1 MSSGL
6 TNISGWGR
14 TSPAQTVLCDAQ
26 SVGELH
32 EVLANVGSRGAI
44 ARGLG
49 RSYGDAAQNSGGSTI
64 RFLDRSFTFDADRGV
79 MTASGGAIFDDIM
92 NKIVP
97 HGWFVPVTA
106 GTRQI
111 TVGGAIAADVHG
123 KNHHCDGSFG
133 NFVQSISLLL
143 ASGEVIEVD
152 AASNRELFFATIG
165 GMGLTGIILSAT
177 FDLIEIPSAMMRVRT
192 ERHADIDALMESML
206 RNDSTYR
213 YSVAWVDGTA
223 TGKHLGRGVVTYGDH
238 ASSAEVHSTNKQ
250 STSDYRSPK
259 TIDIPHIFG
268 AARSVRRTT
277 SLLFSELWYR
287 KAPKF
292 REGQLVTIPSFF
304 HPLDG
309 VGQWNQLYG
318 KRGFIQH
325 QCVVPLDRDDIIRSI
340 LQRVSSDRPANVVN
354 VLKRFGQGN
363 EAHLSFPKPGW
374 TLTVDLPVTAQLS
387 ATLAAIDALVLS
399 AGGRHYLAKDAT
411 TGSRSIRV
419 GYPHL
424 SEWQHIRHR
433 VDPNQR
439 WQSDLSR
446 RLSLCETLKDSE

>member
-1 MSSGL
+1 MSSAL
-6 TNISGWGR
+6 TKISGWGR

-26 SVGELH
+26 SAGDLH

-44 ARGLG
+44 SRGLG

-64 RFLDRSFTFDADRGV
+64 RFVDRSFTFDADQGLI
-79 MTASGGAIFDDIM
+79 TASGGAIFDDIM
-92 NKIVP
+92 SQIIP

-111 TVGGAIAADVHG
+111 TVGGAIAADIHG
-123 KNHHCDGSFG
+123 KNHHHDGSFG
-133 NFVQSISLLL
+133 NFVRSISLLL
-143 ASGEVIEVD
+143 ASGEVIDVD
-152 AASNRELFFATIG
+152 PTSHQDLFFATIG

-177 FDLIEIPSAMMRVRT
+177 FDLIEVPSAMMTVRT
-192 ERHADIDALMESML
+192 ERHADIDTLMESML
-206 RNDSTYR
+206 RNDSTFR

-223 TGKHLGRGVVTYGDH
+223 TGKHLGRGVITHGDH
-238 ASSAEVHSTNKQ
+238 ASGDEVRSSNKR
-250 STSDYRSPK
+250 SSSDYRSPT
-259 TIDIPHIFG
+259 TIDVPRFVG

-287 KAPKF
+287 KTPKI
-292 REGQLVTIPSFF
+292 REGELVTIPSFF

-309 VGQWNQLYG
+309 VGQWNRLYG

-325 QCVVPLDRDDIIRSI
+325 QCVVPLERDDVIRSI

-374 TLTVDLPVTAQLS
+374 TLTVDLPVTSELS
-387 ATLAAIDALVLS
+387 TTLADIDALVLS

-411 TGSRSIRV
+411 TGSQSIRS
-419 GYPHL
+419 GYPRL
-424 SEWQHIRHR
+424 GEWQHIRRR
-433 VDPNQR
+433 VDPDQR

-446 RLSLCETLKDSE
+446 RLNLCATPKDSE